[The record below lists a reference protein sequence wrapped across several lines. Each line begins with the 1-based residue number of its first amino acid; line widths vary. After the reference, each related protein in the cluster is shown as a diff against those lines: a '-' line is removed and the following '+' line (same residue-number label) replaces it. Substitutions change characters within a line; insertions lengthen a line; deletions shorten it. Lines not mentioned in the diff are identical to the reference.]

1 MGKITFRLLEEKD
14 FNQIHI
20 WMNTD
25 FVIEWYGKIPVTI
38 EDVRNKYMSYI
49 TGEKPTKAYIIIID
63 NVDVGYLQTYLIND
77 YPEYNKYVETDEH
90 TAGVDLFI
98 GHKDYI
104 HKGYGVRIMEQFLRE
119 HVFSNIQVDKCIIG
133 PEPKNLSAIRMYE
146 KSGFRWYKNIQIPDE
161 DEPEYLM
168 ILLRK
173 DFSPYTAV

>member
-14 FNQIHI
+14 FNQIYI

-25 FVIEWYGKIPVTI
+25 FVIEWYGKIPVTL

-49 TGEKPTKAYIIIID
+49 TGEEPTKAYIIIID
-63 NVDVGYLQTYLIND
+63 NVDVGYIQTYLIND

-90 TAGVDLFI
+90 AAGVDLFI
-98 GHKDYI
+98 GNKDYI

-119 HVFSNIQVDKCIIG
+119 HVFSNNKVDKCIIG

-168 ILLRK
+168 ILFRK